1 MPSHVADPGPTTPR
15 WMRSAKRSRAGQ
27 DWLRRRTSATACA
40 RRSGTYLATL
50 KAVAKEYPHKSS
62 GEILVDL
69 VKTTPGEEG
78 KWFAAAKE
86 VGLYDEA
93 LALASRTPCDPK
105 TLTRAARDF
114 SDRHP
119 RFAVGAGLLALHWL
133 VQGYGYEITGADVWA
148 AYASTMKAA
157 EKNGNASEVR
167 ETVKGLVAGEAPGGL
182 VARILAGELG
192 L

>member
-1 MPSHVADPGPTTPR
+1 
-15 WMRSAKRSRAGQ
+15 
-27 DWLRRRTSATACA
+27 
-40 RRSGTYLATL
+40 L

>member
-1 MPSHVADPGPTTPR
+1 MIGMTCSRQQHPSTPP
-15 WMRSAKRSRAGQ
+15 SAKRCPPLTGILSQ
-27 DWLRRRTSATACA
+27 NLA
-40 RRSGTYLATL
+40 RRLLGKKKNLVPAKRKRSKLSYLNGRRVGLDDSGR
-50 KAVAKEYPHKSS
+50 KEYPHKSS

-133 VQGYGYEITGADVWA
+133 VQGFGYE
-148 AYASTMKAA
+148 
-157 EKNGNASEVR
+157 
-167 ETVKGLVAGEAPGGL
+167 LPG
-182 VARILAGELG
+182 
-192 L
+192 